1 MPGNYQESLDG
12 IATCKNKQG
21 AAIDKPDLPEKM
33 FIILS
38 LPILNFCFKVKTKC
52 LKTREITLY
61 QLFFIPRIMK

>member
-1 MPGNYQESLDG
+1 LSGNYQESLDG

-38 LPILNFCFKVKTKC
+38 LPHLEF
-52 LKTREITLY
+52 
-61 QLFFIPRIMK
+61 LF